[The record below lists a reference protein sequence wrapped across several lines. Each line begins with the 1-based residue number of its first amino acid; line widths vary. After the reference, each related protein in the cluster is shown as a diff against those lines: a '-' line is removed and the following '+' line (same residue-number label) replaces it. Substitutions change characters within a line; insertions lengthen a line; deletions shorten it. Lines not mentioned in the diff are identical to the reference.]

1 MKKTILMFVFAVA
14 ALSVTSCKKESQVQP
29 ANDLPTETVID
40 NTAAALTYSCPMD
53 CENGKIYLEKGKCP
67 VCEMELVA
75 STEAAAESDE
85 GHEGHDHDSHE
96 GHNH

>member
-1 MKKTILMFVFAVA
+1 
-14 ALSVTSCKKESQVQP
+14 
-29 ANDLPTETVID
+29 
-40 NTAAALTYSCPMD
+40 MD